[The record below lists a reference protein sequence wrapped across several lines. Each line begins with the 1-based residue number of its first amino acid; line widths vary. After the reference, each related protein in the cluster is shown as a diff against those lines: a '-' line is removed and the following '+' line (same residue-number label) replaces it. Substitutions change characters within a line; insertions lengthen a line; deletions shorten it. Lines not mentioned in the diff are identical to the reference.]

1 MSGTSRRVFRC
12 LRGMSWGPHGETVYE
27 PGDRI
32 ERMPT
37 EYVAWMLEQGLIAP
51 WDDDAPDHEEEADG
65 PDVPAR

>member
-1 MSGTSRRVFRC
+1 
-12 LRGMSWGPHGETVYE
+12 MSWGPHGETVYE